1 MRSTK
6 YLDVEES
13 VAIFLMIIGHSQGQ
27 RVASDRFQHSTET
40 INRHLKMVPG
50 AVGRLA
56 IIYIKVQHRTVVH
69 SHVSGDPKYYPWFKV
84 SSCPFVTQAPI
95 ILMTPFKYYTQC
107 PDFRIYYF

>member
-40 INRHLKMVPG
+40 INRHLKMGLVQW
-50 AVGRLA
+50 AVWR
-56 IIYIKVQHRTVVH
+56 
-69 SHVSGDPKYYPWFKV
+69 
-84 SSCPFVTQAPI
+84 
-95 ILMTPFKYYTQC
+95 
-107 PDFRIYYF
+107 